1 MSRQNKMSAQQG
13 VVAQVIG
20 PVVDVRFPQGVEL
33 PNILDALVVDAG
45 ENKLILE
52 TQKHIGEDTV
62 RAISMDATE
71 GLSRGMKVE
80 ATGSGIQMPTGDAI

>member
-1 MSRQNKMSAQQG
+1 MSRQNKMSVQQG

-33 PNILDALVVDAG
+33 PNILDALVIEVEG
-45 ENKLILE
+45 GKLILE

-71 GLSRGMKVE
+71 GLSRGMKV
-80 ATGSGIQMPTGDAI
+80 A